1 MHGYSERKHKKAGG
15 AFMVLFTLSTRK
27 SAAAMRDAALH
38 LFILVAYLVVV

>member
-1 MHGYSERKHKKAGG
+1 MYSERKYKKAGG

-27 SAAAMRDAALH
+27 NAASMRDAALH